1 LYVVEKE
8 WFVMSDCVYVEKV
21 NWFKQNEKPET
32 VLLVADNP
40 DRIKLVIA
48 WTNLTIEQSKNLTTL
63 DDDSENNVWE
73 WLWQNTKYSKTE
85 LKEKSDIPSEIVLEN
100 RMKPLIGNRVI
111 YPDGTVNSYVQRYL
125 REQVVNLFGTKLK
138 KPMKS

>member
-1 LYVVEKE
+1 
-8 WFVMSDCVYVEKV
+8 MSDSVYVEKL

-48 WTNLTIEQSKNLTTL
+48 WTNSNIEQINNLTKL
-63 DDDSENNVWE
+63 DGESENYIWD

-85 LKEKSDIPSEIVLEN
+85 LKEKGDIPSGIVLEN
-100 RMKPLIGNRVI
+100 RMRPLIGNRII

-125 REQVVNLFGTKLK
+125 REQVVKLFSTKVK
-138 KPMKS
+138 KTTGKG